1 MLMENIQ
8 AFIGAAKNYG
18 VPDEE
23 MFLTPDLFEGRNLP
37 QVRLDLMFVLRIILS
52 ASLLLSF
59 FKLCIKISSF
69 WKLGGPL
76 FVLIGMCNAET
87 LRIHR

>member
-1 MLMENIQ
+1 MYHPPRKIDALSFQNQGPAFMLMENIQ

-37 QVRLDLMFVLRIILS
+37 QVRLDLMFVPRIILS

-59 FKLCIKISSF
+59 CKLCIKISSF
-69 WKLGGPL
+69 
-76 FVLIGMCNAET
+76 
-87 LRIHR
+87 

>member
-37 QVRLDLMFVLRIILS
+37 QVRLDLMFVPRIILS

-59 FKLCIKISSF
+59 CKLCIKISSF

>member
-37 QVRLDLMFVLRIILS
+37 QVRFDARSKHKFVSEPITIL
-52 ASLLLSF
+52 L
-59 FKLCIKISSF
+59 
-69 WKLGGPL
+69 
-76 FVLIGMCNAET
+76 
-87 LRIHR
+87 

>member
-37 QVRLDLMFVLRIILS
+37 QVRFDVRSTHNFVSKPITIL
-52 ASLLLSF
+52 L
-59 FKLCIKISSF
+59 
-69 WKLGGPL
+69 
-76 FVLIGMCNAET
+76 
-87 LRIHR
+87 

>member
-37 QVRLDLMFVLRIILS
+37 QVRLDLMFVPRIIFYQR
-52 ASLLLSF
+52 AYYYPSLNGVSKYLLF
-59 FKLCIKISSF
+59 E
-69 WKLGGPL
+69 
-76 FVLIGMCNAET
+76 N
-87 LRIHR
+87 

>member
-37 QVRLDLMFVLRIILS
+37 QVRLDLMFRSTHNFVSEPITIL
-52 ASLLLSF
+52 L
-59 FKLCIKISSF
+59 
-69 WKLGGPL
+69 
-76 FVLIGMCNAET
+76 
-87 LRIHR
+87 

>member
-37 QVRLDLMFVLRIILS
+37 QVRSDLMFRSTHNFGSEPIIIL
-52 ASLLLSF
+52 L
-59 FKLCIKISSF
+59 
-69 WKLGGPL
+69 
-76 FVLIGMCNAET
+76 
-87 LRIHR
+87 